1 MGNMLAARGDVS
13 PETAATETELEK
25 MSSKTTALVDRP
37 LRCAKAVMSVHLR
50 GWTLPYTHELT
61 GYFGN

>member
-1 MGNMLAARGDVS
+1 MPMGNMLAAAAAASGEVS

-37 LRCAKAVMSVHLR
+37 LRCAKAVVMP
-50 GWTLPYTHELT
+50 G
-61 GYFGN
+61 